1 MRGLN
6 LDQLQ
11 TFMQVARLGSF
22 TATARHL
29 HLTQPA
35 VSFQIRELERRF
47 GVPLLERVGKH
58 SRPSAA
64 GRELLKHA
72 ARINLA
78 VDELHAA
85 LAVHKGELTGMVTI
99 GSGATACI
107 YLLPKY
113 LGRLRERFP
122 HLEMTVIT
130 DNTHDIVSGIE
141 EGLIDLALV
150 TLPVRSKAVRCKP
163 LIDDEMVAIFPE
175 TQQPHEQA
183 MTAEALAEYPI
194 LQYEAGGN
202 TRRIID
208 DWFLAAGV
216 MPKPVIELGS
226 IEAIKELVAAG
237 LGCAV
242 VPRMAV
248 RQGERYAARGL
259 SPVLHRELALVTRS
273 SGVVRPALEKVFEE
287 FESMRIM
294 R

>member
-1 MRGLN
+1 MRSLN

-47 GVPLLERVGKH
+47 GVALLERAGKQA
-58 SRPSAA
+58 RPSAA
-64 GRELLKHA
+64 GRDLLKHA
-72 ARINLA
+72 AKVNLA

-85 LAVHKGELTGMVTI
+85 LAAHKGKLAGTVTV
-99 GSGATACI
+99 GCGATACI
-107 YLLPKY
+107 YLLPKH
-113 LGRLRERFP
+113 LGRIRERYP

-150 TLPVRSKAVRCKP
+150 TLPVRGKSVRAET
-163 LIDDEMVAIFPE
+163 LIDDELVAIFPE
-175 TQQPHEQA
+175 AQQPQTEA
-183 MTAEALAEYPI
+183 MTATALAEYPI

-208 DWFLAAGV
+208 GWFMEAGV
-216 MPKPVIELGS
+216 VPKPAIELGS
-226 IEAIKELVAAG
+226 IEAIKELVSAG

-248 RQGERYAARGL
+248 RPGERYAVRPL
-259 SPVLHRELALVTRS
+259 DPVLHRELALVTRAS
-273 SGVVRPALEKVFEE
+273 AVMRPALEMVFEE
-287 FESMRIM
+287 FRSMRIGA
-294 R
+294 

>member
-11 TFMQVARLGSF
+11 TFVQVARLGSF

-47 GVPLLERVGKH
+47 GVALLERVGKH
-58 SRPSAA
+58 TRPSAA

-72 ARINLA
+72 ARVSLA

-85 LAVHKGELTGMVTI
+85 LAAHKGEVTGVVTI
-99 GSGATACI
+99 GCGATACI

-113 LGRLRERFP
+113 LGRLKERFP
-122 HLEMTVIT
+122 HLEMTVVT
-130 DNTHDIVSGIE
+130 DNTHDIVGGVE

-150 TLPVRSKAVRCKP
+150 TLPIASKSVRSQRV
-163 LIDDEMVAIFPE
+163 IDDEMVAIFPPSQE
-175 TQQPHEQA
+175 PEQGA
-183 MTAEALAEYPI
+183 MTAAALAERPL

-208 DWFLAAGV
+208 DWFLEAGIV
-216 MPKPVIELGS
+216 PKPLIELGS
-226 IEAIKELVAAG
+226 IEAIKELVSAG

-242 VPRMAV
+242 IPRMAV
-248 RQGERYAARGL
+248 RPGERYAARPL
-259 SPVLHRELALVTRS
+259 NPVLYRELALIARRNS
-273 SGVVRPALEKVFEE
+273 AMRPALQKVYEE
-287 FESMRIM
+287 LQSLRTDG
-294 R
+294 